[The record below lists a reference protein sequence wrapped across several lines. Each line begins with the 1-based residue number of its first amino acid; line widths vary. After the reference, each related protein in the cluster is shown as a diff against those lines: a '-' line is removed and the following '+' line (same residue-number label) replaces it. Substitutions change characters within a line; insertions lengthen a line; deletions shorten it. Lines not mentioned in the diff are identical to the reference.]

1 MEERNY
7 DQNQSGRLA
16 NQAQLE
22 DLLRENLRY
31 SQAIFSDLK
40 KIKRHMMWRTIFN
53 LLWLILIL
61 APLIIAIFWLPQL
74 ISDYTKQFQDLTSQ
88 GQGSLDLLNQ
98 LQQLKQ

>member
-53 LLWLILIL
+53 LLWLI
-61 APLIIAIFWLPQL
+61 FWLPQL